1 MAQHF
6 NRLRFSNDIG
16 LDVHYLRI
24 LSGAPYGAASAG
36 EVMNVAST
44 MRARGGDRDIYI
56 ETWAELGRRIA
67 AQAEEALA
75 AGRRVTARA
84 AHLRASTYL
93 RAAEFFFPA
102 NRLEERRKVYEESLT
117 QFDAAAELMP
127 HPVEKVEIPYEDGV
141 TLPGHV
147 FTVTDD
153 GRPRPTVVL
162 CGGVDGSGEE
172 MYLLGGIPDALAR
185 GLNVIVFHGP
195 GQRGLQLSHPH
206 LTFRPDYEVP
216 LGAVVDHAVGR
227 PDVDAERVALYGVSY
242 GGYLAPRAAA
252 HDRRVRAL
260 VANSP
265 MRAPLGVIMGGAER
279 AATGVAEQLDEA
291 GWAGQAMVE
300 NYFMWNHGVSRL
312 EEFAARVQ
320 AFTLDGLEEQIT
332 CPTLSLVAEGE
343 TDIATEQARRFHHA
357 LRAPKYFATLP
368 AVDGADT
375 HCGISNIPY
384 TSAMAYDW
392 LAEHLR

>member
-1 MAQHF
+1 M
-6 NRLRFSNDIG
+6 
-16 LDVHYLRI
+16 
-24 LSGAPYGAASAG
+24 
-36 EVMNVAST
+36 
-44 MRARGGDRDIYI
+44 
-56 ETWAELGRRIA
+56 
-67 AQAEEALA
+67 
-75 AGRRVTARA
+75 TARA

-102 NRLEERRKVYEESLT
+102 NRLEERRKLYEESLT

-141 TLPGHV
+141 TLPGYV
-147 FTVTDD
+147 FTVADD
-153 GRPRPTVVL
+153 GRQRPTVVL

-172 MYLLGGIPDALAR
+172 MYLLGGIPDALAH

-206 LTFRPDYEVP
+206 LTFRADYEVP

-227 PDVDAERVALYGVSY
+227 PDVDGERVALYGVSY

-252 HDRRVRAL
+252 HDGRVRAL

-265 MRAPLGVIMGGAER
+265 MHAPLGVIMGGAER
-279 AATGVAEQLDEA
+279 TATGVAEQLDEA
-291 GWAGQAMVE
+291 GWSGRTMVE
-300 NYFMWNHGVSRL
+300 NYFMWNHGVSHL
-312 EEFAARVQ
+312 EEFAAHAR
-320 AFTLDGLEEQIT
+320 AFTLDSLEEQIT

-357 LRAPKYFATLP
+357 LRAPKSFATLP
-368 AVDGADT
+368 SVDGADT

-384 TSAMAYDW
+384 TSAIAYDW
-392 LAEHLR
+392 LAERLR